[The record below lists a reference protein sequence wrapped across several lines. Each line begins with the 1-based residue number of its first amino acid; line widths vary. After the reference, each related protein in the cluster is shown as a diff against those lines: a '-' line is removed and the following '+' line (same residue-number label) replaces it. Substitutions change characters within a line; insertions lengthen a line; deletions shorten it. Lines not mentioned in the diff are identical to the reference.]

1 MTLKELRLS
10 KGLNQK
16 QASAISKV
24 SIYHIRKL
32 EHGNNWGK
40 LGILPALQ
48 LMEALNVP
56 FSELNAAVHESAR
69 IQTETKA
76 QA

>member
-1 MTLKELRLS
+1 MTLRELRIS
-10 KGLNQK
+10 KGLNLK

-32 EHGNNWGK
+32 ERGSNWGK
-40 LGILPALQ
+40 LGILSALQ
-48 LMEALNVP
+48 LMEALKVP

-69 IQTETKA
+69 IQEEIQA